1 MAKQKTN
8 RLVWGLAPILT
19 GGLTLPGV
27 SAPVTPADAPVG
39 AQRPSAAKDSGKAP
53 RHGFR
58 SEEGWIET
66 FHRTPLHYSVYA
78 ELGFWDLAPFPRE
91 RDAPLIAMKTEQP
104 WALPSLNVQ
113 DAVRAGNDPIHTL
126 LAHGAAVDAAD
137 VDGWTP
143 LIRALK
149 HWE

>member
-39 AQRPSAAKDSGKAP
+39 AQRPSAAKGSGKAP
-53 RHGFR
+53 RHVFR

-66 FHRTPLHYSVYA
+66 FHRTPLM
-78 ELGFWDLAPFPRE
+78 LA
-91 RDAPLIAMKTEQP
+91 AC
-104 WALPSLNVQ
+104 SGNVSRVK
-113 DAVRAGNDPIHTL
+113 AL
-126 LAHGAAVDAAD
+126 LAHGAAVNARD
-137 VDGWTP
+137 TNCFF
-143 LIRALK
+143 IY
-149 HWE
+149 